1 MIFVKILKIGREKN
15 SKLKIMKRLNVI
27 IIIIIFLH
35 NIALAQQKGVIS
47 ISASVNANQST
58 LTIDSN
64 STTGWSLSS
73 DDLKKEQFL
82 MFSVQTPGDIK
93 ELQMEVTGVTG
104 TEIRRFIDVF
114 VTYDPM
120 NIGKAVDYTIK
131 GNKTFV
137 LSFPPKYGAHVKVVF
152 KGNIIDKTISVNEM
166 EIISDHQSTIREG
179 MTAQPWRDPQLPVDK
194 RVELLLAA
202 MTPEDK
208 MELLRE
214 GWGIPGIPHLGIPFL
229 NKVEAIHGYSYG
241 NGATV
246 FPQSIAMGATWNKDL
261 VEKVAMIIG
270 DETASAHTLQA
281 WSPVLDVAQDARW
294 GRCEETYGEDPVLVS
309 QIGGAWI
316 KGFQSKGL
324 LTTPKHF
331 GMHGA
336 PLGGRDSH
344 DIGLSEREARE
355 IHLVPFRH
363 VVKQYDCQSI
373 MMAYSDYL
381 GVPIA
386 KNEELLHGI
395 LREEWGFN
403 GYIVSDCGA
412 LGNLTS
418 RKHYTAKDVVE
429 AANQALAAGIATN
442 CGDTYNNMEVI
453 EAAEKGELNMEN
465 LDNVCRSLLRVI
477 FRNGLFENN
486 PSKLLDWDQTYP
498 GWNSPEHRD
507 VAREAARQAVVLL
520 ENKNNILP
528 LSKSVNTIAVIGPGA
543 DDLQPGDYTQQL
555 QPGQLKSVLTGIKA
569 SVGPN
574 TKVLYEKGCEFFS
587 QERYDIDKVLA
598 ATSKSD
604 VVVMVL
610 GDCSTSENIE
620 GLVKTSGENHD
631 LATLVLPGFQQKMLE
646 EVCKTGK
653 PVILIL
659 QVGRPYN
666 LSYAAEYCEAIL
678 VNWLPG
684 QEGGY
689 ATADVLF
696 GDYNPAGRL
705 PITFPRHVGQL
716 PLYYNFKTSGR
727 RYEYADME
735 YYPLYPFGYGL
746 SYTQFNYA
754 DLKTQV
760 QSDGN
765 VLVKVK
771 VSNRGERKGDEV
783 VQLYMTDM
791 YASVKTRVMELKDF
805 ERITLAPRETKEV
818 IFKLSPYDLSLL
830 NDKMD
835 RVVESGEFKIMVG
848 GKSPSYKAADRIKHS
863 VGFQH
868 TSEGLN
874 GTIEYPLSYSAD
886 FDIEYTG
893 MEENLVNHKK
903 NVFVTVKNKG
913 NITDKGKIYLFMN
926 DIRSDEVHHFELD
939 PGQETKINFGIE
951 NMSDIHNLT
960 FVTKYKKLTINY

>member
-1 MIFVKILKIGREKN
+1 MKTAFFCIILFSLLSYGSIFSQEKGIV
-15 SKLKIMKRLNVI
+15 SV
-27 IIIIIFLH
+27 
-35 NIALAQQKGVIS
+35 
-47 ISASVNANQST
+47 SASVNAGQSVLT
-58 LTIDSN
+58 LDGNPS
-64 STTGWSLSS
+64 TGWVLSADHVS
-73 DDLKKEQFL
+73 ADHFL
-82 MFSVQTPGDIK
+82 MFTLQTPNDVKGLVIDSKGITSRELRDLVDI
-93 ELQMEVTGVTG
+93 
-104 TEIRRFIDVF
+104 F

-120 NIGKAVDYTIK
+120 NFGDAVDYTVK
-131 GNKTFV
+131 GNNRSTI
-137 LSFPPKYGAHVKVVF
+137 SFPPRYGAHVKMSFKRGIVNKGISINEIEIVYDKRKKVVQE
-152 KGNIIDKTISVNEM
+152 KMV
-166 EIISDHQSTIREG
+166 
-179 MTAQPWRDPQLPVDK
+179 QPWRDSLLPVDK

-241 NGATV
+241 SGATI
-246 FPQSIAMGATWNKDL
+246 FPQSIAMGATWNKKL

-270 DETASAHTLQA
+270 DETVSAHTLQA

-316 KGFQSKGL
+316 KGYQSRGL

-331 GMHGA
+331 GIHGA

-363 VVKQYDCQSI
+363 VVKHYDVQSI

-386 KNEELLHGI
+386 KSEELLRGI

-403 GYIVSDCGA
+403 GYIISDCGA

-418 RKHYTAKDVVE
+418 RKHYTANDFVE

-442 CGDTYNNMEVI
+442 CGDTYNNKDVI
-453 EAAEKGELNMEN
+453 EAAKKGELNMEN
-465 LDNVCRSLLRVI
+465 LDNVCRGLLRVI

-486 PSKLLDWDQTYP
+486 PSKPLDWNRTYP

-528 LSKSVNTIAVIGPGA
+528 LSKSINTIAVVGPGA

-569 SVGPN
+569 AVGPN
-574 TKVLYEKGCEFFS
+574 TKVIYEKGCEFFS

-598 ATSKSD
+598 VTSKSD

-610 GDCSTSENIE
+610 GDCSTSENIQ
-620 GLVKTSGENHD
+620 GMVKTSGENHD
-631 LATLVLPGFQQKMLE
+631 LATLVLPGYQQKMLE
-646 EVCKTGK
+646 DVCKTGK
-653 PVILIL
+653 PVILVL
-659 QVGRPYN
+659 QAGRPYN

-684 QEGGY
+684 QEGGH

-705 PITFPRHVGQL
+705 PMTFPRHVGQL
-716 PLYYNFKTSGR
+716 PHYYNFKTSGR

-746 SYTQFNYA
+746 SYTQFSYA
-754 DLKTQV
+754 DLKTEV
-760 QSDGN
+760 QSDGS

-771 VSNRGERKGDEV
+771 VSNTGEQKGDEV
-783 VQLYMTDM
+783 VQLYITDM
-791 YASVKTRVMELKDF
+791 YASVKTRIMELKDF
-805 ERITLAPRETKEV
+805 ERITLAPRETREV

-835 RVVESGEFKIMVG
+835 RVVEPGEFKIMVG

-863 VGFQH
+863 VGFLH
-868 TSEGLN
+868 ASEGLN
-874 GTIEYPLSYSAD
+874 GIIDYPFSFSAD
-886 FDIEYTG
+886 FDILYKG

-903 NVFVTVKNKG
+903 NVSVTVKNNG
-913 NITDKGKIYLFMN
+913 NLTDAGKIYLYMN
-926 DIRSDEVHHFELD
+926 DSRADEVHHFELD
-939 PGQETKINFGIE
+939 PGQEKKINFEIE
-951 NMSDIHNLT
+951 KDTEVQNMT
-960 FVTKYKKLTINY
+960 FVTKYKKLTIDEDK